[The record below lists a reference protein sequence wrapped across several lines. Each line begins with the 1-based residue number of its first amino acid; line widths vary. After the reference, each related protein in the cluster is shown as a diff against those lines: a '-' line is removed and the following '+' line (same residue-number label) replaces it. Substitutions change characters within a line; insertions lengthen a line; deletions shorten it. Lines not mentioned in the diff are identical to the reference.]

1 MKEIGKILTYLVAV
15 LLCGSILAPLLY
27 WAAHALA
34 DAGVLVVLRKYA
46 FQKYFNRSLL
56 LCAIALLWPFA
67 CWLGVRGKINS
78 ALEPDRHWKK
88 HLGQGLFL
96 GAGVMALLSV
106 IYLKTGH
113 YSIKAPLSPKIL
125 GLALASATAVGL
137 LEDWLFRGAIAGLLL
152 KSLSAR
158 AALIW
163 TSGIFAVV
171 HFLKPNPAIVIQDVG
186 AWTGFTLVPHMF
198 HQFAQ
203 PLLLLAGFTTLF
215 VFGWTLGVA
224 AMRTRALWMS
234 IGIHAGLVFIK
245 AIFSKVATRQSEAL
259 PWVGPELQIGLV
271 PVSLLLFALALVWMW
286 TANSEQNKAS
296 HSA

>member
-1 MKEIGKILTYLVAV
+1 VKEIGKILTYLVAV